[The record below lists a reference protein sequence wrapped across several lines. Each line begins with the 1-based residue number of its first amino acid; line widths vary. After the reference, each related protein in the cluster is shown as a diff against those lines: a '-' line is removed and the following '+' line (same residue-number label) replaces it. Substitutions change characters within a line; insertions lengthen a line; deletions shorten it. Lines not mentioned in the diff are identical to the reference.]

1 MVYLCCVPVW
11 PVYLWCISAVY
22 LSGRCICGVSLLC
35 SFLAGVPVVYL
46 CLLSTRDVRLL
57 CQDLRQT
64 ERCGQLASSASCD
77 SVRSLAR
84 DRRAS
89 ATAASQPVAA
99 MASLSRSVTSLP
111 AVTATGCDAGG
122 SLHAVAASTKQPT
135 DSSTDCHRAAAPPV
149 VQLVDVTTL
158 DSCGSE
164 ACRER
169 LSSDVSREASSDR
182 RREVAP
188 LVPLDV
194 ASSSDSRRCCEEEEE
209 EPLVRLDDETA
220 TSSHS
225 SRQEVPLVAVDDSN
239 TSTLDTLVES
249 SDMDAGAVVVVA
261 DLLSIDSPA
270 DSSADSCC
278 TVAPL
283 ITLDGATDSR
293 GDKSQHQVAPP
304 VNGANAEGSDCS
316 ATCSADEN
324 TQHR

>member
-1 MVYLCCVPVW
+1 M
-11 PVYLWCISAVY
+11 
-22 LSGRCICGVSLLC
+22 
-35 SFLAGVPVVYL
+35 VYL

-64 ERCGQLASSASCD
+64 GRCERLASSASCD

-99 MASLSRSVTSLP
+99 MASLSHSVTSLP

-122 SLHAVAASTKQPT
+122 SLRAVAASTKPPT
-135 DSSTDCHRAAAPPV
+135 DSSTDCRHVAAPPA
-149 VQLVDVTTL
+149 VQLADVTTL
-158 DSCGSE
+158 DSSGSD

-194 ASSSDSRRCCEEEEE
+194 ASSSDSRRCCEVEE
-209 EPLVRLDDETA
+209 EPLVRLDDATA

-225 SRQEVPLVAVDDSN
+225 SCQEAPLVAVDDSN

-261 DLLSIDSPA
+261 DLFSIDSPA

-324 TQHR
+324 TQNR

>member
-1 MVYLCCVPVW
+1 M
-11 PVYLWCISAVY
+11 
-22 LSGRCICGVSLLC
+22 
-35 SFLAGVPVVYL
+35 
-46 CLLSTRDVRLL
+46 
-57 CQDLRQT
+57 
-64 ERCGQLASSASCD
+64 
-77 SVRSLAR
+77 
-84 DRRAS
+84 
-89 ATAASQPVAA
+89 
-99 MASLSRSVTSLP
+99 
-111 AVTATGCDAGG
+111 
-122 SLHAVAASTKQPT
+122 
-135 DSSTDCHRAAAPPV
+135 AAPPA
-149 VQLVDVTTL
+149 VQLADVTTL
-158 DSCGSE
+158 DSSGSD

-194 ASSSDSRRCCEEEEE
+194 ASSSDSRRCCEVEE
-209 EPLVRLDDETA
+209 EPLVRLDDATA

-225 SRQEVPLVAVDDSN
+225 SCQEAPLVAVDDSN

-261 DLLSIDSPA
+261 DLFSIDSPA

-324 TQHR
+324 TQNR